1 MNFLVLYFKGIFP
14 LKQTQDITLVG
25 FTHSFQI
32 ALKLGVFLELFELKS
47 IQVHTS
53 ADADFL
59 EVGENGMQGTGVFT
73 SPTKTSQSKPCCHV
87 AMCCISI
94 HSLLTAVIS
103 WPLGRQTNQ
112 KSSCYYTHDLLNW
125 EHQQQTK
132 QNKLAETWEAR
143 NQ

>member
-1 MNFLVLYFKGIFP
+1 MGCRGQGYLPP
-14 LKQTQDITLVG
+14 LPRP
-25 FTHSFQI
+25 
-32 ALKLGVFLELFELKS
+32 A
-47 IQVHTS
+47 
-53 ADADFL
+53 
-59 EVGENGMQGTGVFT
+59 
-73 SPTKTSQSKPCCHV
+73 SPNHV

-132 QNKLAETWEAR
+132 QNKLAEMWEAR